1 MRGVPDNEAFQT
13 VRGFPT
19 TLSSFPGSAW
29 AVQSVRF
36 RSGIRVR
43 VLVGFCSAH
52 VLAQF
57 RVRGGMK
64 FIPIGMAD
72 ISRRLRPQADTAGI
86 GTRKLASTPVGV
98 AERWHPYRGA
108 KGIIRF
114 RDRWY
119 RRDGLN
125 HRLMSGNPTGFL
137 SSFPGSAWE
146 RTVPEAPPQRP
157 GAARFAAIAVNR
169 SRVWWVRRAFL
180 CGVDRLSVVWRRQAQ
195 SASAGGA
202 GCR

>member
-1 MRGVPDNEAFQT
+1 M
-13 VRGFPT
+13 
-19 TLSSFPGSAW
+19 
-29 AVQSVRF
+29 QSVRF
-36 RSGIRVR
+36 RGGIRVR

-52 VLAQF
+52 VLVQF
-57 RVRGGMK
+57 QLRGGMR

-108 KGIIRF
+108 KGFIRF

-119 RRDGLN
+119 RPDGLN

-137 SSFPGSAWE
+137 DRLPSFPNPNNSITSIRSHLTSFA
-146 RTVPEAPPQRP
+146 AQSLSKNRP
-157 GAARFAAIAVNR
+157 RQADAAGRKISRFSDRRRAARSAAHTCWPSSQSSSTIWSISGAR
-169 SRVWWVRRAFL
+169 SRAMR
-180 CGVDRLSVVWRRQAQ
+180 
-195 SASAGGA
+195 
-202 GCR
+202 